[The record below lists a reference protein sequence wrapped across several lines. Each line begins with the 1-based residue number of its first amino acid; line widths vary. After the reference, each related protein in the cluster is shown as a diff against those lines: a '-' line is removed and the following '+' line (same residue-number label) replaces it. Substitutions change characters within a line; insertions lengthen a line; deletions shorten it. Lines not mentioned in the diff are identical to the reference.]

1 MKLKTIFYVLQSKL
15 ISPFYKTPN
24 VLSDFETVEYIKKTG
39 CGIARFGD
47 GELALM
53 QGFSIPFQDKN
64 NALAKRLKNIKTTK
78 NCLACVPNVFD
89 LNALKQTT
97 NEEEFNFWKKNLNK
111 FLGLWKKL
119 FGKCNVVGDAF
130 LSRFYMRKTD
140 KSQTAGY
147 ASALKEIWQDR
158 EIIFVEGEKSRLGV
172 GNDLFSN
179 SKDIK
184 RIICPSK
191 NAFESYE
198 KILSAVKKSAKK
210 DSLIIV
216 ALGPTATVLAYDLC
230 GLGYQAL
237 DLGHVDVEYE
247 WFKMG
252 ATKKCPVKNKQVI
265 EIGSDGLDENGTD
278 LTADKNKENA
288 IEQDYIAQ
296 IIERI

>member
-1 MKLKTIFYVLQSKL
+1 MKFKTIFYVLQSKI

-24 VLSDFETVEYIKKTG
+24 VLNDFETVEYIKKTG

-78 NCLACVPNVFD
+78 NCLVCVPNVFD

-119 FGKCNVVGDAF
+119 FGKCTVVGDAF

-140 KSQTAGY
+140 KSKTDGY
-147 ASALKEIWQDR
+147 ALALKEIWQDK

-191 NAFESYE
+191 NAFESYD
-198 KILSAVKKSAKK
+198 KILSAVTKNAKK

-265 EIGSDGLDENGTD
+265 EIGSDGLDENSTD
-278 LTADKNKENA
+278 LTADKSKQNA